1 MARTDI
7 LSMYSMKNSPFEQE
21 KCVVELFQGADRTK
35 YVLNPKTRIFE
46 EQIEKSKTN
55 NSIRKNKTL
64 PTGPEDDER

>member
-1 MARTDI
+1 MYQKFIQYAMARTDI

-46 EQIEKSKTN
+46 
-55 NSIRKNKTL
+55 
-64 PTGPEDDER
+64 